1 EREMYGSP
9 EDANQ
14 RYIAIFGTRTRFV
27 VMILVLLC
35 LTSIWSNILTFNF
48 AVICMAP
55 KPVNETA
62 DPFGNLTDQPDTY
75 SYTKAQNSWITSVV
89 AIAALI
95 CNQIVVAIVNRVGIR
110 TVFTLLGLTS
120 AVATILMPTA
130 IRAGYVWLLVAR
142 VFQGIGFAGNFPVI
156 GAFCSRWTYFKQTGF
171 FVSVL
176 VAYVQLSPAITNP
189 VSGALCT
196 AFSWSSVFYSH
207 GVVCLVLFVV
217 YGIFYRNSPQ
227 KHPFVGPV
235 ETGKIATGKATVDKK
250 MIKVIPYWAIMKTP
264 AVWAVWI
271 AAIGNF
277 TAVNLMFLYS
287 PIYLSAVLGFS
298 THSTGFSAAIPPLA
312 QFLMK
317 LICGFISDRIK
328 FISEVNKFRVFNSV
342 AFIGSAICF
351 AVLACMSSETKYF
364 NMLLIGGAAGILGA
378 TTGGFFKAGPVISK
392 QYSHFV
398 TGNISLMLTLT
409 MIVVP
414 FIVNALTPNNTQDEW
429 RWVFV
434 ITLAVQVVTDIFF
447 CIFIRGDACEWTED
461 EWIRRNTVV
470 DCSENTRKPTEAE
483 H

>member
-1 EREMYGSP
+1 RSRMYDSP
-9 EDANQ
+9 EEANA
-14 RYIAIFGTRTRFV
+14 RYIALFGTRTRFV
-27 VMILVLLC
+27 VMVLVLLC

-55 KPVNETA
+55 KTMNTTD
-62 DPFGNLTDQPDTY
+62 DPFGNLTAQPDTY

-110 TVFTLLGLTS
+110 TVFTTLGLLSATS
-120 AVATILMPTA
+120 TILMPTA
-130 IRAGYVWLLVAR
+130 IRAGYAWLLVAR
-142 VFQGIGFAGNFPVI
+142 SFQGIAFAGNFPVI

-207 GVVCLVLFVV
+207 GVACLVLFVI
-217 YGIFYRNSPQ
+217 YGVFYRNSPQ

-235 ETGKIATGKATVDKK
+235 ETGKIAKGKPTVDKK
-250 MIKVIPYWAIMKTP
+250 MIKTIPYVAILKTP
-264 AVWAVWI
+264 AVWAVWV

-287 PIYLSAVLGFS
+287 PTYLSTVLGFS
-298 THSTGFSAAIPPLA
+298 THSTGFSAALPPLA

-328 FISEVNKFRVFNSV
+328 CISEVAKFRIFNSI
-342 AFIGSAICF
+342 AFLGSAICF
-351 AVLACMSSETKYF
+351 AVLACMGADTKYF
-364 NMLLIGGAAGILGA
+364 DMLLLGGAAGILGA

-398 TGNISLMLTLT
+398 TGNISLMLTFT

-414 FIVNALTPNNTQDEW
+414 FLVNALTPNNTQAEW

-434 ITLAVQVVTDIFF
+434 ITLAVQVVTNLFF
-447 CIFIRGDACEWTED
+447 CIFIRGSPCEWTED

-470 DCSENTRKPTEAE
+470 DAESSRKPATAE
-483 H
+483 T

>member
-1 EREMYGSP
+1 RMYGSP
-9 EDANQ
+9 AEAEA
-14 RYIAIFGTRTRFV
+14 RYIALFGTRTRFV
-27 VMILVLLC
+27 VMVLVLLC

-55 KPVNETA
+55 KPMNESDA
-62 DPFGNLTDQPDTY
+62 GNATDQPDTY
-75 SYTKAQNSWITSVV
+75 SYTKVQNSWITSVV

-110 TVFTLLGLTS
+110 TVFTTLGLVS
-120 AVATILMPTA
+120 AVSTILMPTA
-130 IRAGYVWLLVAR
+130 IRAGYAWLLVAR
-142 VFQGIGFAGNFPVI
+142 AFQGVAFAGNFPVI
-156 GAFCSRWTYFKQTGF
+156 GAFSSKWTYFKQTGF

-176 VAYVQLSPAITNP
+176 VAYVQLAPAITNP

-207 GVVCLVLFVV
+207 GVACLVLFVI
-217 YGIFYRNSPQ
+217 YGVFYRNSPQ

-235 ETGKIATGKATVDKK
+235 ETGKIAMGKPTVDKK
-250 MIKVIPYWAIMKTP
+250 MIKTIPYMAILKTP

-287 PIYLSAVLGFS
+287 PTYLSTVLGFS
-298 THSTGFSAAIPPLA
+298 TNSTGFSAALPPLA

-317 LICGFISDRIK
+317 LLCGFISDRIK
-328 FISEVNKFRVFNSV
+328 CLSEVVKFRIFNSV
-342 AFIGSAICF
+342 AFLGSAICF
-351 AVLACMSSETKYF
+351 AVLACMGTDAKYF
-364 NMLLIGGAAGILGA
+364 NMLLLGGAAGILGA

-398 TGNISLMLTLT
+398 TGNISLMLTFT

-414 FIVNALTPNNTQDEW
+414 FLVNALTPNNTQDEW

-434 ITLAVQVVTDIFF
+434 ITLGVQVVTNLVF
-447 CIFIRGDACEWTED
+447 CILIRGEPCEWTED

-470 DCSENTRKPTEAE
+470 DVESSRKPTTAE
-483 H
+483 T